1 MRSSINCTEPIRR
14 NARLQPDVPAIAR
27 SNGTVVTYVELDRT
41 LDALAHRLRDLGLR
55 PGQTALVATL
65 DDHRYPVLLLALA
78 RIGVT
83 AAPGGVPPVVADIAL
98 SDQPPGSIGHSRVV
112 PLDELWPAGLLDG
125 GAPPP
130 APMHQDGDAILVL
143 ASSSGTTAGNAKLI
157 PLSHQVMAWRVT
169 RRISSPPL
177 AAGTRH
183 CYFVRPQVN
192 YGFFGVLRT
201 LWAGCTVV
209 EPDFRADQAAWL
221 VASRVSHICISPV
234 GLRRMLDVLP
244 AHRVECDLRTMEVGG
259 GVLPMTT
266 YELAQARLPA
276 TVIMAYGATEVGQVA
291 VVPFAA
297 VVERPDAVGYVL
309 PGITAQVVDADDH
322 PLPAGHE
329 GILRIRSMGAA
340 SQYRGNQAASAGV
353 FRDGW
358 VYPNDRAILDDDG
371 LLRVTGRTDDVVV
384 VEGAK
389 INPQAV
395 EEALLA
401 LADLREVA
409 VFGARDGQGVDRI
422 CAAIVANG
430 PLDMND
436 FHARCRARLGARAPV
451 FIMSLRELPRNAMGK
466 VRRTELA
473 RLALEAH
480 RPTAPS
486 PGDPGPA

>member
-1 MRSSINCTEPIRR
+1 MRSSINCTETLRR
-14 NARLQPDVPAIAR
+14 NARLQPDAPAIAR
-27 SNGTVVTYVELDRT
+27 RNGTIVTYAELDRT

-65 DDHRYPVLLLALA
+65 DDHRYLVLLLALA

-83 AAPGGVPPVVADIAL
+83 GAPGGVPPVVADIAL

-112 PLDELWPAGLLDG
+112 ALDELWPAGLLDDD
-125 GAPPP
+125 APSP

-157 PLSHQVMAWRVT
+157 PVSHQVVAWRAT
-169 RRISSPPL
+169 QRIANPPL
-177 AAGTRH
+177 VAGTRH

-192 YGFFGVLRT
+192 YAFVGVLRT

-209 EPDFRADQAAWL
+209 EPDFGADQAAWL
-221 VASRVSHICISPV
+221 AASRVSHICISPI

-244 AHRVECDLRTMEVGG
+244 ARRVECDLRTIEVSG
-259 GVLPMTT
+259 GVLPVTT

-276 TVIMAYGATEVGQVA
+276 TVITGYGATEVGPVA
-291 VVPFAA
+291 WAPFAA
-297 VVERPDAVGYVL
+297 VAERPDAAGYIL
-309 PGITAQVVDADDH
+309 PGITAQVVGADDR

-340 SQYRGNQAASAGV
+340 SQYRGNQAASADV

-395 EEALLA
+395 EAALMG

-409 VFGARDGQGVDRI
+409 VFGVDDGALTGL
-422 CAAIVANG
+422 CAAIVPNAA
-430 PLDMND
+430 LDAD
-436 FHARCRARLGARAPV
+436 EFFARCRQRLGARAPV
-451 FIMSLRELPRNAMGK
+451 FILHLAELPRNAMGK

-473 RLALEAH
+473 RMAVEAQRARGK
-480 RPTAPS
+480 RP
-486 PGDPGPA
+486 